1 MNTSLYE
8 VSREH
13 TAPVL
18 LDYVQWVLKE
28 AQARNITTL
37 YFLARDGFVLRE
49 IAERVCMKDR
59 IPIHCRY
66 LYCSRASLRSHRI
79 I

>member
-28 AQARNITTL
+28 AQARNI
-37 YFLARDGFVLRE
+37 G
-49 IAERVCMKDR
+49 
-59 IPIHCRY
+59 
-66 LYCSRASLRSHRI
+66 
-79 I
+79 